1 MGVRTYTLE
10 KEEEEEGMVKKFFG
24 QRTKS
29 HCYGSSDAAEV
40 VREKSSHFD
49 WRKAADASS
58 SLIGRSELAG
68 RATGTNHH
76 EAPFCD
82 GRKWAKHTCV
92 FSVEFRGSSRL
103 TRVPL
108 VAYTFRMVSNDCGDR
123 KQTVVD
129 EKGHSFFEGAALLTY
144 PLQWATTRSQHL
156 SVGHF
161 IAD

>member
-10 KEEEEEGMVKKFFG
+10 KEEEEEEGMVKKFFG

-49 WRKAADASS
+49 WRKPADASS

-68 RATGTNHH
+68 RATGANHH

-82 GRKWAKHTCV
+82 GRKWAIHTCV
-92 FSVEFRGSSRL
+92 FSGSFPPNPWGLICR
-103 TRVPL
+103 RPPPPL
-108 VAYTFRMVSNDCGDR
+108 P
-123 KQTVVD
+123 
-129 EKGHSFFEGAALLTY
+129 FF
-144 PLQWATTRSQHL
+144 P
-156 SVGHF
+156 
-161 IAD
+161 